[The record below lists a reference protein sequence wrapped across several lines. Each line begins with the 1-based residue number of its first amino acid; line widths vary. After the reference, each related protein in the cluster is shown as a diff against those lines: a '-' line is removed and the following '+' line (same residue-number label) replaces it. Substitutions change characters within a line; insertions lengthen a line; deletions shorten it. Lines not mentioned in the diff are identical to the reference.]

1 METTMTTATTP
12 TAQPTARPTPE
23 PSAKPGSNTLLVG
36 ATGTGKT
43 YSIRTFLDA
52 GITPFIIATEPGIES
67 TLGDI
72 PADQLHW
79 HYIPPASAGWDEMLD
94 SAKKINMFDLKALTS
109 MTDINKRKYGQFMD
123 VISTCNNFLC
133 DRTGESYGDVSSWGP
148 DKALIIDSLSG
159 LNIMAMNLVVG
170 SKPVKSMADWG
181 IAMDNLERLIIKLTT
196 DLKCYFVLTAHLER
210 ETDEVTGGTSLM
222 ASTLGRKLA
231 PRIPRFFDDVVMC
244 QREGN
249 NFSWTTTAMG
259 ADLKARNL
267 PWGSKIEPTFKQI
280 VEKRNG

>member
-1 METTMTTATTP
+1 MSNDPKLTDLGT
-12 TAQPTARPTPE
+12 
-23 PSAKPGSNTLLVG
+23 PGSNTLLLG

-52 GITPFIIATEPGIES
+52 GVEPFIISTEPGIES

-72 PADQLHW
+72 PKEKLHW
-79 HYIPPASAGWDEMLD
+79 HYIPPASAGWADMMD
-94 SAKKINMFDLKALTS
+94 SAKKINMFDLKALTGL
-109 MTDINKRKYGQFMD
+109 TDINKRKYNQF
-123 VISTCNNFLC
+123 VEVLQQCQNFQ
-133 DRTGESYGDVSSWGP
+133 DQRTGQEFGDVTTWGP
-148 DKALIIDSLSG
+148 GRALVIDSLSG

-196 DLKCYFVLTAHLER
+196 DLSCYFVLTAHMER

-244 QREGN
+244 QRTNKE
-249 NFSWTTTAMG
+249 FTWSTTAMG

-267 PWGSKIEPTFKQI
+267 PWANNIPPTFKTI
-280 VEKRNG
+280 VEKRRA